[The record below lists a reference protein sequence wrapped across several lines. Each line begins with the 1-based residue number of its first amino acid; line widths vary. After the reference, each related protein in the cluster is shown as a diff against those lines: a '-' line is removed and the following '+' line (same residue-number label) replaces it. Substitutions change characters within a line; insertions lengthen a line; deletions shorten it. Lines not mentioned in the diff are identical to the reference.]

1 MVRFGVMLNG
11 RLRGLAWAVLLGG
24 LVAAGGWATLQVRQ
38 AAAGRVPFI
47 LAGPV
52 HLRPLPVPIA
62 VAPPEPESTAA
73 GTFLGM
79 PDEPL
84 LDRLRNAP
92 IRRIR
97 LNTGGSSLS
106 LRLQFE
112 DGSKAA
118 FKPRQVFAHSIPRK
132 EIAAYRLNRALGLNG
147 VPPAAARTL
156 DRSEL
161 VARLDPRDRP
171 NLGKILAEARFE
183 PDGRLAGEASY
194 WIPVVRD
201 ADLEELESKVRW
213 SSWLQADGPIQPW
226 DRSHAAQISAML
238 VFDFLVNNADR
249 LSGANTLGDD
259 RLDRLFFMDN
269 TMSFGPEPT
278 GHANSL
284 EALQRVERFSRR
296 LIGAASALREDD
308 IRGALA
314 GEPNP
319 PFPLLL
325 DDEIAGVL
333 ARRDHLMGRVAE
345 LVAQH
350 GADRV
355 MCFE

>member
-1 MVRFGVMLNG
+1 MLTG
-11 RLRGLAWAVLLGG
+11 GLRGLAWAVLLSS
-24 LVAAGGWATLQVRQ
+24 LVAAGGWATLRVRQ
-38 AAAGRVPFI
+38 AAAGRRPAYFPAQI
-47 LAGPV
+47 D
-52 HLRPLPVPIA
+52 LRALPATLPVP
-62 VAPPEPESTAA
+62 APAPEITAA

-84 LDRLRNAP
+84 LDRLRRAP

-112 DGSKAA
+112 DGSRAA

-132 EIAAYRLNRALGLNG
+132 EIAAYRINRELGLNG
-147 VPPAAARTL
+147 VPPAASRVL
-156 DRSEL
+156 NRDQL
-161 VARLDPRDRP
+161 VALLDPRDRP
-171 NLGKILAEARFE
+171 NLGRVLAEARFE

-201 ADLEELESKVRW
+201 ADLEEPENKARW
-213 SSWLQADGPIQPW
+213 QSWLTVEGPLRPW
-226 DRSHAAQISAML
+226 ERSHAEQISAML

-249 LSGANTLGDD
+249 LSGANTLGDE

-284 EALQRVERFSRR
+284 EALLRVERFSRR
-296 LIGAASALREDD
+296 LVGAASALSEER
-308 IRGALA
+308 IRRALA
-314 GEPNP
+314 EEPDP

-325 DDEIAGVL
+325 DEEIAGVL
-333 ARRDHLMGRVAE
+333 ARRDFLMGRVAE
-345 LVAQH
+345 LVAAH

-355 MCFE
+355 LCFE